1 MSFKNHLAENLKTA
15 TLSLN
20 KVWTHTAK
28 NAGWPDNLHSQVS
41 LKTSEN
47 GLEFDYPADIANEVF
62 DMEYGTVGKN
72 PKAAMRAMDQI
83 GKKEIKKIVYKS
95 MSQELSDTGLF

>member
-1 MSFKNHLAENLKTA
+1 MSFKDHLAANLKTA

-41 LKTSEN
+41 LKPSDK
-47 GLEFDYPADIANEVF
+47 GLEFDYPVDIADEVF

-72 PKAAMRAMDQI
+72 PKAAMRAMDQL
-83 GKKEIKKIVYKS
+83 GKKAIKSAVYKS
-95 MSQELSDTGLF
+95 MSQELSDKGLF